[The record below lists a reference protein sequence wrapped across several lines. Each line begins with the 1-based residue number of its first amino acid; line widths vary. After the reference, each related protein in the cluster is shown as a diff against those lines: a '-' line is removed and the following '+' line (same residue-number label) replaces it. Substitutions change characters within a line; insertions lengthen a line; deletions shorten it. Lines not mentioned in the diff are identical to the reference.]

1 MALREWS
8 WDMFLFSVW
17 VVGRLVPR
25 MGAPGRQDA
34 GSTQRDCPCFAL
46 QQVDLSQGCQRGPVR
61 LPGGRHGI
69 ARQAFLHRRPQE
81 AQTGIAKRPAS
92 GI

>member
-1 MALREWS
+1 
-8 WDMFLFSVW
+8 MFLFFRLGGVSGRSVQ
-17 VVGRLVPR
+17 R
-25 MGAPGRQDA
+25 MRKAKQARFLSA
-34 GSTQRDCPCFAL
+34 GFAQGDCPCFAL